1 MKESSTPPWGGR
13 GRGVLDEGDTGD
25 GGRKEA
31 FCFFWKDPVS
41 RRAALRGDRASER
54 ARGDV
59 NR

>member
-1 MKESSTPPWGGR
+1 VNGVVGEGHER
-13 GRGVLDEGDTGD
+13 GWRCCV
-25 GGRKEA
+25 GRKEA